1 MIMLTMINYDR
12 VLVDFRGN
20 HNVDRGSEEA
30 TQERKGLGNQDRLS
44 GTRMARVE
52 GEKENSRVHRLS
64 SKAVGLCPP
73 RHDSLARPPAQS
85 GGVT

>member
-30 TQERKGLGNQDRLS
+30 TQERGKAKRRLKNGKDWEIKIGFREPGWLGS
-44 GTRMARVE
+44 
-52 GEKENSRVHRLS
+52 KESR
-64 SKAVGLCPP
+64 KIAEFI
-73 RHDSLARPPAQS
+73 DSLQKP
-85 GGVT
+85 